1 MTGGFGAVPEELYR
15 TANRIG
21 DVVGSAGSMLWQ
33 GPSGDYGHPGVQTGW
48 GSFIE
53 DVKAEVGKLAKKAE
67 GHGEDLRTAA
77 VKYADS
83 DSAASEALGKLG
95 GGLLGGLEG
104 APGGGITGGIGGVLG
119 GGELGIGLSPIGG
132 KLGSGLDPLG
142 VAGGEIGSG
151 LDPFGESDGKV
162 GSGLDPHSEV
172 GGGAGGEAGSRL
184 GPLGG
189 EARIGS
195 GLEGVPGGGFAGG
208 LTPSQLNERL
218 GGDGGGLHD
227 EVPGGGWAGG
237 ATGKISGSLE
247 DGPTGVMSPERSRE
261 LFPGS
266 SGGTTGSDGEGPV
279 Y

>member
-83 DSAASEALGKLG
+83 DGAAGEALGKLG
-95 GGLLGGLEG
+95 GGLLGGLQG
-104 APGGGITGGIGGVLG
+104 APGGGITGGLG
-119 GGELGIGLSPIGG
+119 GILGG
-132 KLGSGLDPLG
+132 
-142 VAGGEIGSG
+142 AGGEIGSG
-151 LDPFGESDGKV
+151 LDPLGGKI
-162 GSGLDPHSEV
+162 GSGLDPLGESGGEIGGGI
-172 GGGAGGEAGSRL
+172 GGGAGGEAGGKL

-189 EARIGS
+189 EAKIGS

-208 LTPSQLNERL
+208 LTPSQLDERL
-218 GGDGGGLHD
+218 GGDGGGGLHD
-227 EVPGGGWAGG
+227 VPGGGWAGG
-237 ATGKISGSLE
+237 ATGKISGSLD